1 MRAIEELQIKLI
13 LNELE
18 ELETLS
24 SQLSATQEQMTR
36 RIGELRKKL
45 DGICANTEVERK
57 VYTNQSE
64 PTPDIENEDEGEENE
79 GIDIVAETLNSSM
92 SDDQRELL
100 IAAGL
105 IEPEDVPK
113 DAPTEQLIATPEEA
127 EAARKAMEPATASKE
142 EPKKEP
148 KPKRASKKT
157 SAAGVDSNDRDSD
170 DKDKDD
176 DLVFLNG

>member
-1 MRAIEELQIKLI
+1 MRAIEELQIKLM

-45 DGICANTEVERK
+45 DGICANAEAERE

-64 PTPDIENEDEGEENE
+64 STPDIENEDEGEENE

-105 IEPEDVPK
+105 IEPEDVPE

-127 EAARKAMEPATASKE
+127 EAARKAMGSATASKE
-142 EPKKEP
+142 ESKKEL

-157 SAAGVDSNDRDSD
+157 SAI
-170 DKDKDD
+170 DKDEDESENKDE